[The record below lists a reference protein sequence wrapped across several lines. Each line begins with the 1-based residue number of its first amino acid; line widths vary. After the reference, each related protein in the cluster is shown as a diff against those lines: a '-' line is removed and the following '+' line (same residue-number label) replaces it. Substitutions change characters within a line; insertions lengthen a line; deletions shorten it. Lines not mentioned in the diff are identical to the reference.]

1 MGIVCFFQADAKV
14 GLAGERA
21 GETVIESKQRIIS
34 RSMFS
39 ADFQA
44 VCQILIITFS
54 VQIQIFDMA
63 VKDAEKRILI
73 QQIFGRIIGVQI
85 RLSVLEQGVQCIQF
99 QEVVQAGTGHI
110 VEFFCQCFL
119 IEVFMEAKMSEQHQ
133 TGQNGIYRG
142 LRTVIH
148 PGGAEDFR
156 QMVFFAC
163 GKSCTGA
170 GKGLGIVW

>member
-14 GLAGERA
+14 GLTGERA

-85 RLSVLEQGVQCIQF
+85 RLSVLEQGVQGIQF
-99 QEVVQAGTGHI
+99 QEGRSGRHRSRRGILLPVLSHRSLHGSQDEQTAPDRAERHLQ
-110 VEFFCQCFL
+110 EFLHRYPSRRYRRLPADDIFCMQQVPHGC
-119 IEVFMEAKMSEQHQ
+119 
-133 TGQNGIYRG
+133 R
-142 LRTVIH
+142 
-148 PGGAEDFR
+148 
-156 QMVFFAC
+156 
-163 GKSCTGA
+163 
-170 GKGLGIVW
+170 

>member
-85 RLSVLEQGVQCIQF
+85 RLSVLEQGVQ
-99 QEVVQAGTGHI
+99 ASSSR
-110 VEFFCQCFL
+110 
-119 IEVFMEAKMSEQHQ
+119 KS
-133 TGQNGIYRG
+133 
-142 LRTVIH
+142 
-148 PGGAEDFR
+148 FR
-156 QMVFFAC
+156 LAPVTSWNSSASAFSS
-163 GKSCTGA
+163 KSSW
-170 GKGLGIVW
+170 KPR